1 MEAKKLFIKRNVDGK
16 AQVFPIGGTP
26 AVVGAFTYT
35 AKRMGGA
42 PTVTATIY
50 YPTPLDKEWTH
61 EEYIEL
67 MGEKYYVT
75 SIPSSSKDN
84 QSSLYKH
91 DVTFTSR
98 REVLDNTLFFD
109 VVSGNDDDTKGGDK
123 YRSNQTKF
131 TFGGDITEFVSRI
144 NSSMK
149 YCGVPYSV
157 VIDEGYA
164 TSDVKEVSFEDQY
177 VTEVLQLI
185 NTTYELS
192 YYWVGNVCHVGKV
205 QNDLTGE
212 PIEYGR
218 NNALV
223 SVSKENSNA
232 KIIDMITGYGSSDNI
247 PYYYPNEDEF
257 GAAVFEAKNIGKD
270 KVSIALSKY
279 WGAVGTEY
287 GKELTLYK
295 GKDGGEYKG
304 EVPLSDAKRYTSGHS
319 FGVTVDTQ
327 CVLSVGYELRILAKK
342 GMKLD
347 LTSAGVKYAYNDWA
361 NKYHAGLV
369 YDSKEVVRDFYL
381 KDNVNQSQEDISI
394 SKGQAVGTTST
405 YEFKEDGDYTL
416 RLDFSYSYKSKSWK
430 DAQGVYN
437 HANGDYFDM
446 SVLGSIKFSYNP
458 TSKYIWVY
466 DGEKSASYEKC
477 GIEIDGLSSATA
489 ISFDYSFAKDGN
501 GAYAFDKILGDAT
514 GDAVTVTVT
523 GRTWILPSQ
532 NLMPSIY
539 RESGGAE
546 RFYYAKDNAYT
557 IPGTT
562 SKYTFKNIYSQDSPH
577 QGSVEF
583 SDIKPTINGIRN
595 DVIQE
600 DGLGQLFGEIADVVF
615 DSKDSDLKDSDSNY
629 IHSYFYIKL
638 HKFSGDYG
646 FDLFAHALASES
658 VKLNMIKSNGC
669 PACSFEIGRVWSA
682 DKSKCYNLV
691 STDGNGNLKS
701 VSTDKNDYIL
711 DTDSAM
717 ADTLNQDTTQKE
729 IWIAVKKEDSTLGI
743 VMPNASGNFKPQ
755 KGDLF
760 VLTGINPPKVL
771 VTAAEKRLDEALIKY
786 MNENNEDK
794 FNFTIKFSR
803 IFLQENQ
810 AFASKLNEN
819 SKVAINYAG
828 EKHNFFV
835 SNYTVKTDTDALAE
849 IEVELTDSL
858 EVSDSELKK
867 TIDAVKGE
875 TISQLRGLAGGG
887 GLDANTADRLYLS
900 KTDDDTAQGLI
911 TFAKGLVSKAV
922 AKMEQGVTFGTGGY
936 KVDGSGDATLDGIRS
951 LDYDNASE
959 QGFSIEK
966 TAQGRYQAF
975 LTNLTVWGK
984 AVFNELEIRKLYSV
998 GGNVYLS
1005 GASSKLQH
1013 VVPISDSD
1021 GTVTGWKCYI
1031 LGDDGT
1037 TATQNGWARYDQAK
1051 CQTFDIKA
1059 GVYEDVSN
1067 TYYWRLVTDVSTENE
1082 AITETRTETYVDD
1095 DGQTKTREVTVD
1107 LYDGKKFAWVV
1118 LSRTDCESTTNDEPK
1133 AGDTIVLDGHRM
1145 FTSGDDEG
1153 RDQYN
1158 DESRTNVMMLET
1170 TGAQDGSLPRIVAL
1184 TGITDYKHSDGTN
1197 EYSNTVFILSPKE
1210 VVFVSSS
1217 IKWLSAS
1224 GDPIT
1229 FVNFRGKWVKGME
1242 CAYYDQVSHDN
1253 AIWTCVVERGETTT
1267 VEPTDDNPT
1276 VWRMEISSGKGEK
1289 GDPGKDAVAY
1299 ELVSYPG
1306 YIKLNADGSIDYSN
1320 GYTDPE
1326 KGTIDNVHEEY
1337 LVVRGYKVV
1346 NGVKYNKFATD
1357 EKLITCCLSF
1367 NGGDAYFDNTA
1378 WPYEDVNVD
1387 FDPVLD
1393 KASLG
1398 SLPDE
1403 ISKNNLKNAKA
1414 IMYEGENLDP
1424 GKIPANKILATLD
1437 IPIVQ
1442 DGKQGADGTNG
1453 KDAVTYGVQVSPY
1466 YQALGGS
1473 SYAPGLQLGFT
1484 KTTGA
1489 KVETFTDVRSM
1500 GCTVEIRGDETYYSA
1515 ASGYVNDGHSTFLY
1529 SSYPLDGKTLEEA
1542 SVISVR
1548 LYLDGTVVATASL
1561 SNGKQGADGMGA
1573 LEIICD
1579 PETIVIDTDD
1589 KGLATGLDSASASL
1603 MCLRDGKGVS
1613 VTWTMGTRVNC
1624 EATVSA
1630 SGVVDVTKVT
1640 TQTVG
1645 DVTVS
1650 CTSGSVTV
1658 NAYDPTTKT
1667 TYAKTVPFT
1676 VNMARYTGGLKA
1688 DNKKLQS
1695 RYTELTNDG
1704 SITDLTEYKSEI
1716 LQTAREISLKVSEK
1730 QVGRRNLLPGS
1741 ALRKQG
1747 EGVYIN
1753 LYGNTSEGEGIV
1765 VNGGMG
1771 GVNGVKVTTRSS
1783 EQYCGLFWGNRS
1795 TSPNIKIK
1803 RNTKYTASVW
1813 VKHGNAAVNFQ
1824 IEGVY
1829 HATAADT
1836 TRIGW
1841 VAGTTNYPTV
1851 KVGEWQL
1858 YTATFSTGN
1867 DYDYMECN
1875 FWAVSP
1881 AGTSLW
1887 LCRPML
1893 EESSEY
1899 NGWTESEQDYDYVG
1913 GNLLDGTGTLTKTGN
1928 VTALNGE
1935 VTQGGMGE
1943 SASLYK
1949 MMHKLAGRVSTKT
1962 SLPSSATVGDY
1973 YACDD
1978 TWRIWKYTGTTASD
1992 DEHYN
1997 GYTLVNTG
2005 DEMLHN
2011 DILAFKIDLED
2022 NKDYVVSWYA
2032 KGNGDV
2038 GCYFAGNGQK
2048 VWIEAGDGYTLG
2060 DTATY
2065 GENPMY
2071 MTSEWKRYWVHV
2083 RKTEGTA
2090 ASLCFRQY
2098 RNSDNT
2104 ASKVYL
2110 SRPKLE
2116 VGATMTE
2123 WTERRSDMVDKQAL
2137 LATGIDI
2144 ESRKITLTADN
2155 TTFRGNNG
2163 KELAVIDQDG
2173 LHASKI
2179 ATTDVGQGHTV
2190 ISGNTTIW
2198 YQKDGVTPG
2207 IAVYYDAA
2215 GVPHFAFFGADG
2227 KQKYDFGPSG
2237 LQSFINDTQKAYSDT
2252 CYIKQDTGGRVYKSG
2267 STWRVTKYM
2276 CTAKNASDCLRYVYR
2291 KQIPTT
2297 DDSKDYDKFDGCA
2310 LTTYRGVK
2318 GKINCG
2324 WPGTGDLVPDGW
2336 YTECIGEQLPIKIS
2350 KNASDDAYDP
2360 TNPTYYQDFY
2370 YYQGGKRT
2378 KALRAYFKLASGYS
2392 YGNNYYSD
2400 AKYTP
2405 TGAVTVNEN
2414 DGSLPFEADGD

>member
-1 MEAKKLFIKRNVDGK
+1 MIDIDIIRRKRD
-16 AQVFPIGGTP
+16 GGTT
-26 AVVGAFTYT
+26 GT
-35 AKRMGGA
+35 
-42 PTVTATIY
+42 TAT
-50 YPTPLDKEWTH
+50 T
-61 EEYIEL
+61 
-67 MGEKYYVT
+67 
-75 SIPSSSKDN
+75 
-84 QSSLYKH
+84 
-91 DVTFTSR
+91 
-98 REVLDNTLFFD
+98 
-109 VVSGNDDDTKGGDK
+109 
-123 YRSNQTKF
+123 
-131 TFGGDITEFVSRI
+131 
-144 NSSMK
+144 
-149 YCGVPYSV
+149 
-157 VIDEGYA
+157 A
-164 TSDVKEVSFEDQY
+164 
-177 VTEVLQLI
+177 
-185 NTTYELS
+185 
-192 YYWVGNVCHVGKV
+192 
-205 QNDLTGE
+205 
-212 PIEYGR
+212 
-218 NNALV
+218 
-223 SVSKENSNA
+223 
-232 KIIDMITGYGSSDNI
+232 
-247 PYYYPNEDEF
+247 
-257 GAAVFEAKNIGKD
+257 
-270 KVSIALSKY
+270 
-279 WGAVGTEY
+279 
-287 GKELTLYK
+287 
-295 GKDGGEYKG
+295 
-304 EVPLSDAKRYTSGHS
+304 
-319 FGVTVDTQ
+319 GVTV
-327 CVLSVGYELRILAKK
+327 
-342 GMKLD
+342 
-347 LTSAGVKYAYNDWA
+347 AG
-361 NKYHAGLV
+361 G
-369 YDSKEVVRDFYL
+369 
-381 KDNVNQSQEDISI
+381 
-394 SKGQAVGTTST
+394 
-405 YEFKEDGDYTL
+405 
-416 RLDFSYSYKSKSWK
+416 
-430 DAQGVYN
+430 
-437 HANGDYFDM
+437 
-446 SVLGSIKFSYNP
+446 
-458 TSKYIWVY
+458 
-466 DGEKSASYEKC
+466 SAS
-477 GIEIDGLSSATA
+477 SSNAAYATKA
-489 ISFDYSFAKDGN
+489 GEADHAANATHADSAKELDGN
-501 GAYAFDKILGDAT
+501 S
-514 GDAVTVTVT
+514 TVWQKLRDTVAA
-523 GRTWILPSQ
+523 L
-532 NLMPSIY
+532 
-539 RESGGAE
+539 
-546 RFYYAKDNAYT
+546 
-557 IPGTT
+557 
-562 SKYTFKNIYSQDSPH
+562 
-577 QGSVEF
+577 
-583 SDIKPTINGIRN
+583 SD
-595 DVIQE
+595 D
-600 DGLGQLFGEIADVVF
+600 
-615 DSKDSDLKDSDSNY
+615 
-629 IHSYFYIKL
+629 
-638 HKFSGDYG
+638 
-646 FDLFAHALASES
+646 
-658 VKLNMIKSNGC
+658 
-669 PACSFEIGRVWSA
+669 
-682 DKSKCYNLV
+682 
-691 STDGNGNLKS
+691 
-701 VSTDKNDYIL
+701 
-711 DTDSAM
+711 
-717 ADTLNQDTTQKE
+717 
-729 IWIAVKKEDSTLGI
+729 
-743 VMPNASGNFKPQ
+743 
-755 KGDLF
+755 
-760 VLTGINPPKVL
+760 
-771 VTAAEKRLDEALIKY
+771 
-786 MNENNEDK
+786 
-794 FNFTIKFSR
+794 
-803 IFLQENQ
+803 
-810 AFASKLNEN
+810 
-819 SKVAINYAG
+819 
-828 EKHNFFV
+828 
-835 SNYTVKTDTDALAE
+835 
-849 IEVELTDSL
+849 
-858 EVSDSELKK
+858 
-867 TIDAVKGE
+867 
-875 TISQLRGLAGGG
+875 
-887 GLDANTADRLYLS
+887 YLS

-911 TFAKGLVSKAV
+911 TFAKGLISEML
-922 AKMEQGVTFGTGGY
+922 AKLKGGATFGTSGY
-936 KVDGSGDATLDGIRS
+936 KFDEKGNVVVDALSSLSFDEALERGFGFTKNALGKYTLSVTD
-951 LDYDNASE
+951 LV
-959 QGFSIEK
+959 
-966 TAQGRYQAF
+966 
-975 LTNLTVWGK
+975 VWGK
-984 AVFNELEIRKLYSV
+984 AVFNSLEIRKLYSV

-1695 RYTELTNDG
+1695 QYTELTNDG

-1747 EGVYIN
+1747 DGVYIN

-1765 VNGGMG
+1765 VNGGMD
-1771 GVNGVKVTTRSS
+1771 GVNGVKVTAKGDNFAGVYWRAL
-1783 EQYCGLFWGNRS
+1783 GGARNV
-1795 TSPNIKIK
+1795 KIK
-1803 RNTKYTASVW
+1803 RNTKYTLSVW
-1813 VKHGNAAVNFQ
+1813 AKAESESGVVINCEAVYQ
-1824 IEGVY
+1824 KDG
-1829 HATAADT
+1829 T
-1836 TRIGW
+1836 TFNRDGRLTPNTKYPTIQ
-1841 VAGTTNYPTV
+1841 AGT
-1851 KVGEWQL
+1851 WQL
-1858 YTATFSTGN
+1858 FTATVQTDDSH
-1867 DYDYMECN
+1867 DWMEAN
-1875 FWAVSP
+1875 FWACTRDSSNAVSV
-1881 AGTSLW
+1881 W

-1893 EESSEY
+1893 EEGDEY
-1899 NGWTESEQDYDYVG
+1899 NGWTLSEQDYDYVG

-1973 YACDD
+1973 YACND

-2011 DILAFKIDLED
+2011 DFLVFKIDLED

-2104 ASKVYL
+2104 ASEVYL

-2144 ESRKITLTADN
+2144 ESRKITLTADKTYVRSNDGDPIAVFSADGGYINSDILNVQHVYAKDDDGTVYGHFGYKDATGGTSSSGKQYPLWVGAANCDTAPFAVSSTGDMYANSGMLGPFSIGGYGISSPSFDTGTGMKLGFLITLKGATFNNVNNQYEMAAVIGGHTEYGDPISYLAGGGAYSDPTYRDFN
-2155 TTFRGNNG
+2155 TTFGYGTGRSRQALYVRKKLSSGNDPSTSIDIHGSNG
-2163 KELAVIDQDG
+2163 KGGKDFAAMIVDSDCMGVNSPSSNFFGGMACGLLRVSSLSGTNLTAWNENRVTVLVAVNSSEVTIPLPTYPEVGQMIWIIQQG
-2173 LHASKI
+2173 GRVNF
-2179 ATTDVGQGHTV
+2179 TTDVKHPMRTSNTSNYVTSGAASDRTGQINIFIWDGSYWNSTC
-2190 ISGNTTIW
+2190 ISG
-2198 YQKDGVTPG
+2198 
-2207 IAVYYDAA
+2207 
-2215 GVPHFAFFGADG
+2215 
-2227 KQKYDFGPSG
+2227 G
-2237 LQSFINDTQKAYSDT
+2237 L
-2252 CYIKQDTGGRVYKSG
+2252 
-2267 STWRVTKYM
+2267 
-2276 CTAKNASDCLRYVYR
+2276 
-2291 KQIPTT
+2291 
-2297 DDSKDYDKFDGCA
+2297 
-2310 LTTYRGVK
+2310 
-2318 GKINCG
+2318 
-2324 WPGTGDLVPDGW
+2324 
-2336 YTECIGEQLPIKIS
+2336 
-2350 KNASDDAYDP
+2350 
-2360 TNPTYYQDFY
+2360 
-2370 YYQGGKRT
+2370 
-2378 KALRAYFKLASGYS
+2378 FK
-2392 YGNNYYSD
+2392 
-2400 AKYTP
+2400 
-2405 TGAVTVNEN
+2405 
-2414 DGSLPFEADGD
+2414 